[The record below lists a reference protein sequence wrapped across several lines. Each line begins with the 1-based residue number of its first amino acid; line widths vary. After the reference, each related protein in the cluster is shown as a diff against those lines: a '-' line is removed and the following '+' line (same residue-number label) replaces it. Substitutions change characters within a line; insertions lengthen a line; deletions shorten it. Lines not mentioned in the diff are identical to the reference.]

1 MFLAFD
7 RKRSTTGCKPFDKKC
22 HNIHWSTAGH
32 WTLMDSKYHDHY
44 RGWMMRGVQHSAV
57 HEFKGLLT
65 INPRCGDVKHF
76 TPAVK
81 ESGGRWHSSFNTILK
96 DKWEIDMFYHS
107 KSSPSWVVTE
117 YNLARGMKISCM
129 MRTDATTRA
138 ITAFKGWKPMEIED
152 GPNPQYGVDF
162 EFKFRRNFTRRM
174 YEKMERDFF
183 RLLRDILNAMIAAE
197 K

>member
-1 MFLAFD
+1 MFLAYD
-7 RKRSTTGCKPFDKKC
+7 RQRSTTGYGISVEEK
-22 HNIHWSTAGH
+22 
-32 WTLMDSKYHDHY
+32 KYHDHY

-129 MRTDATTRA
+129 MRTKTATQA
-138 ITAFKGWKPMEIED
+138 IRSFKGWKPMETED
-152 GPNPQYGVDF
+152 GPTHSIDYGVEF
-162 EFKFRRNFTRRM
+162 EFKFRRNFTRRK

-183 RLLRDILNAMIAAE
+183 RLLRDVLNAMIAAE
-197 K
+197 N